1 MALVSLYA
9 LFWPRPAGGPLF
21 PGSDK
26 VVHLGL
32 FLLLAA
38 TARWRFGA
46 AGRVLGAVLAYAA
59 VSELV
64 QAVGLSE
71 RSGDVLDLLADAVGA
86 VAGWLLAG
94 RVLAGQVLSRER

>member
-1 MALVSLYA
+1 M

-21 PGSDK
+21 PSSDK

-38 TARWRFGA
+38 AARWRFGA
-46 AGRVLGAVLAYAA
+46 LRRVLVAVLVYAA

-64 QAVGLSE
+64 QAVALDN
-71 RSGDVLDLLADAVGA
+71 RSGDVLDLLADAAGA
-86 VAGWLLAG
+86 VLGWFVAG
-94 RVLAGQVLSRER
+94 RLLSPAR